1 MQRQSHNVV
10 LLHKK
15 KKKKKEI
22 KILVVSTVYTL

>member
-10 LLHKK
+10 LLHK